1 MHAASAHHPTR
12 SSAAIAAFGG
22 VAKPPTPSSF
32 KSSVAAF
39 GAKTRDGS
47 FTSFLG
53 PGFLPE
59 AGDARRER
67 VQQNSSRDTSERYSG
82 ADSKSEDDAAEGA
95 LGGGSGMFDHA
106 TFAGAPSAGGFG
118 AGPGEEDAGRMDDF
132 IFSSED
138 EANIMLAMQESDTVR
153 AVRAENEELR
163 RYIAALESSVP
174 VASGGTTAANFDVEK
189 NDEEDAAG
197 RAAER
202 FVRDPLMRDAAFATA
217 WADGGD
223 GGLGSSGDARDAPT
237 RADRVAAA
245 MVAEERGRPEP
256 ACECTNAREQRRR
269 VWVTTGRLVAFV
281 AAWGFI
287 AGAAVKLWLA
297 SSATLC
303 DADRDVDVGESSL
316 WSVPVMLSTQLR
328 MDEWAVSCEV
338 KSSAITALWAMFAAC
353 WHALCL
359 QAWLGWRFARAYALM
374 WYVERKHARD
384 AKRRAA
390 ESKAEAMAAFEPI
403 REHRVKIVDADRAGM
418 LTRASGNSDTS
429 SLNDSATSVSV

>member
-1 MHAASAHHPTR
+1 MHAASAHHPR
-12 SSAAIAAFGG
+12 INSSAAIAASGG

-32 KSSVAAF
+32 KSSVAAY
-39 GAKTRDGS
+39 GAKSRDGS
-47 FTSFLG
+47 FASFLR

-59 AGDARRER
+59 AGDARFEGAA
-67 VQQNSSRDTSERYSG
+67 QQNSSRDTSERYSG

-95 LGGGSGMFDHA
+95 PGGGSGMFDHA

-118 AGPGEEDAGRMDDF
+118 PGAEDAGRMDEF

-138 EANIMLAMQESDTVR
+138 EANIMLAIQESDTVR

-163 RYIAALESSVP
+163 RYIAALESSDP
-174 VASGGTTAANFDVEK
+174 VARGGTTAANFNAEK
-189 NDEEDAAG
+189 NDDKEDAAG

-202 FVRDPLMRDAAFATA
+202 FVRDPLMRDAAFMAA

-223 GGLGSSGDARDAPT
+223 KEDAPT

-245 MVAEERGRPEP
+245 MVAEGGPGP
-256 ACECTNAREQRRR
+256 ACECANARERRRR
-269 VWVTTGRLVAFV
+269 VLVYSGRLVAFV

-287 AGAAVKLWLA
+287 AGAGVKLWLA

-303 DADRDVDVGESSL
+303 DADRDVDVGDNSM
-316 WSVPVMLSTQLR
+316 WSVPVMFSRQLR
-328 MDEWAVSCEV
+328 MDDWAVSCEV
-338 KSSAITALWAMFAAC
+338 KSSAITALWAAFAVC
-353 WHALCL
+353 WHVLCL

-374 WYVERKHARD
+374 WHVERKHARD
-384 AKRRAA
+384 AKTRAA

-403 REHRVKIVDADRAGM
+403 REHHVKIIDAERAGA

-429 SLNDSATSVSV
+429 SLNDSAKSVSV

>member
-1 MHAASAHHPTR
+1 MHAASAHHPR
-12 SSAAIAAFGG
+12 INSSAAIAASGG

-32 KSSVAAF
+32 KSSVTAY

-47 FTSFLG
+47 FASFLR

-59 AGDARRER
+59 AGDARFEGAA
-67 VQQNSSRDTSERYSG
+67 QQNSSRDTSERYSG

-95 LGGGSGMFDHA
+95 PGGGSGMFDHA
-106 TFAGAPSAGGFG
+106 TFAGAPSTGGFG
-118 AGPGEEDAGRMDDF
+118 AGAEDAGRMDDF

-138 EANIMLAMQESDTVR
+138 EANIMLAIQESDTVR

-163 RYIAALESSVP
+163 RYIAALESSDA
-174 VASGGTTAANFDVEK
+174 VAGGGTTAANFDAEK
-189 NDEEDAAG
+189 NDDKEDAAG

-202 FVRDPLMRDAAFATA
+202 FVRDPLMRDAAFMAA

-223 GGLGSSGDARDAPT
+223 KEDAPT

-245 MVAEERGRPEP
+245 MVAEGRARPGP
-256 ACECTNAREQRRR
+256 ACECANARERRRR
-269 VWVTTGRLVAFV
+269 VLVYSGRLVAFV
-281 AAWGFI
+281 AAWGFL
-287 AGAAVKLWLA
+287 AGAGVKLWLA

-303 DADRDVDVGESSL
+303 DADRDVDVGDNSM
-316 WSVPVMLSTQLR
+316 WSVPVMFSRQLR
-328 MDEWAVSCEV
+328 MDDWAVSCEV
-338 KSSAITALWAMFAAC
+338 KSSAITALWAAFAGC
-353 WHALCL
+353 WHVLCL

-374 WYVERKHARD
+374 WHVERKHARD
-384 AKRRAA
+384 AKTRAA

-403 REHRVKIVDADRAGM
+403 REHHVKIIDAERAGA

-429 SLNDSATSVSV
+429 SLNDSAKSVSV

>member
-1 MHAASAHHPTR
+1 MHAASAHHPR
-12 SSAAIAAFGG
+12 INSSAAIALPASGG

-47 FTSFLG
+47 FASFLR

-59 AGDARRER
+59 AGDARFEGAA
-67 VQQNSSRDTSERYSG
+67 QQNSSRDTSERYSG

-95 LGGGSGMFDHA
+95 PGGGSGMFDRA
-106 TFAGAPSAGGFG
+106 TFAGAPAPSAGGFG
-118 AGPGEEDAGRMDDF
+118 PGAEDAGRMDEF

-138 EANIMLAMQESDTVR
+138 EANIMLAIQESGTVR

-163 RYIAALESSVP
+163 RYIAALESSDA
-174 VASGGTTAANFDVEK
+174 VARGGTTAANFDAEK
-189 NDEEDAAG
+189 DDDAANFDAAG

-202 FVRDPLMRDAAFATA
+202 FVRDPLMRDAAFMAA

-223 GGLGSSGDARDAPT
+223 KEDTPT

-245 MVAEERGRPEP
+245 MVAEGRARPGP
-256 ACECTNAREQRRR
+256 ACECANARERRRR
-269 VWVTTGRLVAFV
+269 VLTYSGRLVAFV
-281 AAWGFI
+281 AAWGFV
-287 AGAAVKLWLA
+287 AWAAVKLWLA

-303 DADRDVDVGESSL
+303 DADRDVDVGDNSM
-316 WSVPVMLSTQLR
+316 WSVPVMFSRQLR
-328 MDEWAVSCEV
+328 MEDWAVSCEV
-338 KSSAITALWAMFAAC
+338 KSSAITALWAAFAVG
-353 WHALCL
+353 WHVLCL

-374 WYVERKHARD
+374 WHVERKHARD
-384 AKRRAA
+384 AKTRAA

-403 REHRVKIVDADRAGM
+403 REHHVKIIDAERAGA

-429 SLNDSATSVSV
+429 SLNDSAKSVSV